1 MLRLASL
8 CVLLL
13 YAGLPAAANERY
25 AGCNAEQTKII
36 DEALATA
43 KDLTLKAAVA
53 VGDTPDYQRW
63 FGSYSDANAERVR
76 ASLKS
81 VVTALRGG
89 AVTAQCDRVSQRGCN
104 AGEYAWVFA
113 NQPYLMHLCPA
124 FFTLPPLTALRP
136 GDRRSDNGTLEG
148 TIVHEVSHFLH
159 VADTEDHCYSRTECA
174 RMAQRDARRAIENAD
189 SYQYFTEDV
198 TYFARQ
204 PTGDKPPAAMRS
216 DR

>member
-1 MLRLASL
+1 MRRLL
-8 CVLLL
+8 ILLL
-13 YAGLPAAANERY
+13 CLGWFAQPAVAQTFE
-25 AGCNAEQTKII
+25 GCTPGQSKII
-36 DEALATA
+36 GDALGTA

-53 VGDTPDYQRW
+53 VGDTPQYERW
-63 FGSYSDANAERVR
+63 FGTYSQANAERVR

-89 AVTAQCDRVSQRGCN
+89 AVTAQCEQIIDGGCDD
-104 AGEYAWVFA
+104 GEYAWVYA
-113 NQPYLMHLCPA
+113 DEPYLMHLCPS
-124 FFTLPPLTALRP
+124 FFRLPPLTALRP

-159 VADTEDHCYSRTECA
+159 VAGTDDHCYSRSECSQ
-174 RMAQRDARRAIENAD
+174 MAQNDARRAVDNAD

-204 PTGDKPPAAMRS
+204 PLTNKPPPAPRPN
-216 DR
+216 R